1 MLLAEKMAY
10 RLLLLFFS
18 MFALLP
24 LCARGNVVDE
34 CPVISIVPERL
45 PDMTMAR
52 SGHRIFYVNGE
63 LTVTGG
69 HIKNFVLTQTAEYFD
84 GTSWHVMDMAYPH
97 DNGFAVVLQSGEVLI
112 GGGHQD
118 ELGVGQ
124 TYTLEQYHPQTHT
137 FEGFGCLDCRRVLAN
152 AMQLADGRVIIS
164 GNHYAPDAIGC
175 YDGKPQ
181 VEHVA
186 SLRQYRSNP
195 YILPISADDAVIL
208 GGNDNYDRHPDT
220 VWVDRLK
227 GEAFRVPLLEQW
239 RLVYTDQ
246 PFSSEACSMADYTY
260 LLTATDASGQL
271 GFVVMSD
278 TTFSLLSTVC
288 PVPVRSRFGPI
299 LYKGPVAFDK
309 ARQRGYV
316 IGVDSLCHHQYILAI
331 DCRQKPAALTLYHTD
346 SQEEA
351 TITIPVLTPDGDLIL
366 VGGIA
371 SNNYKPLASV
381 WLYHFATTLPTAAD
395 SGMSLW
401 LMVGIAVAVAVFLAS
416 LIVYLRRRKQ
426 TTADDVTVVDDVTA
440 EDPIDG
446 KTIELMEH
454 IRTLMEE
461 EHLYLRTDL
470 KLQDVAV
477 CLHTNSSY
485 VSECINSVCGQT
497 FSQFVNEFR
506 VRHAMELLRQQ
517 PDMKIVAITS
527 ASGFSTEASFFRNF
541 KTVTGMTPRE
551 WVASL

>member
-1 MLLAEKMAY
+1 MILADKMAF
-10 RLLLLFFS
+10 RLLLLFCS
-18 MFALLP
+18 MLALLP
-24 LCARGNVVDE
+24 LCARGNVVDG
-34 CPVISIVPERL
+34 CPVISITPERL
-45 PDMTMAR
+45 PDMTFAR
-52 SGHRIFYVNGE
+52 SGHRIFYADGE

-69 HIKNFVLTQTAEYFD
+69 HIRNFVPTQTAEYFD
-84 GTSWHVMDMAYPH
+84 GTNWQVTDMAYPH
-97 DNGFAVVLQSGEVLI
+97 DNGFAVALQCGEVLI
-112 GGGHQD
+112 GGGHHD

-124 TYTLEQYHPQTHT
+124 TYTLEQYHPKTHT
-137 FEGFGCLDCRRVLAN
+137 FEGFGCLDCKRVLAN
-152 AMQLADGRVIIS
+152 ATQLADGRVVIS
-164 GNHYAPDAIGC
+164 GNNYAPDAIGC

-208 GGNDNYDRHPDT
+208 GGYDNFARYPDT

-260 LLTATDASGQL
+260 LLTATDSGGQL

-288 PVPVRSRFGPI
+288 PVPMKSQFGPI
-299 LYKGPVAFDK
+299 FYKGPVAFDK

-316 IGVDSLCHHQYILAI
+316 IGVDSLCRHQYILAV

-346 SQEEA
+346 SQEDA
-351 TITIPVLTPDGDLIL
+351 TITIPVLTPAGDLVL
-366 VGGIA
+366 VGGIT

-381 WLYHFATTLPTAAD
+381 WLYHFATALPTTTA
-395 SGMSLW
+395 SGLSLW
-401 LMVGIAVAVAVFLAS
+401 LMVGIAVAVAVFSAC

-426 TTADDVTVVDDVTA
+426 TTADDVPVVEDATA
-440 EDPIDG
+440 VNPIDD

-477 CLHTNSSY
+477 RLRTNSSY

-497 FSQFVNEFR
+497 FSQFVNEYR
-506 VRHAMELLRQQ
+506 VRHAQDLLRQQ

-541 KTVTGMTPRE
+541 KSVTGMTPRE